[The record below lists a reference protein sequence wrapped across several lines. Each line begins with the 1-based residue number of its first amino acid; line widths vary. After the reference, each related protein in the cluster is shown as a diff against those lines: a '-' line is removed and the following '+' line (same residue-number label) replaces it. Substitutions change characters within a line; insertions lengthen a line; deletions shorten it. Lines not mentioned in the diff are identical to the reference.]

1 VVEVVEL
8 VDHQIQQEVVDP
20 EDLEVVVMVVLDKV
34 EEVVIL
40 LE

>member
-40 LE
+40 LQ